1 MTTQEVI
8 NKTWE
13 NAKDYT
19 KRYLDAMPA
28 DGYDFK
34 PTPEIWSFAQ
44 QMLHIVDANYYFI
57 SVASGKPSPL
67 GYTSAQQTIEPTKE
81 VTTKAVMDSY
91 DFIIDA
97 LSEITPEQ
105 LTETVKYG
113 DLEIPKAAAFG
124 KTFEHQAHHRGQT
137 AIYLRLKGVVPPDG
151 VIF

>member
-8 NKTWE
+8 NKTME
-13 NAKDYT
+13 NARAYT

-34 PTPEIWSFAQ
+34 PSPGTRSFAQ
-44 QMLHIVDANYYFI
+44 QMLHLADANYYFI
-57 SVASGKPSPL
+57 SVASGKPSPI
-67 GYTSAQQTIEPTKE
+67 GQVSAEQTIAPTKE
-81 VTTKAVMDSY
+81 ATTKAVMESY
-91 DFIIDA
+91 DYVINA
-97 LSEITPEQ
+97 LSEITPDQ
-105 LTETVKYG
+105 LKETVKYG

-137 AIYLRLKGVVPPDG
+137 AIYLRLKGVIPPEG